1 MNANNAHVVMPVISA
16 NRVQL
21 KIGEL
26 TAATGHVIF
35 LKWPLVKK
43 YDSHE
48 VRLTIGELAREGR
61 MILLMQ

>member
-21 KIGEL
+21 KIREL
-26 TAATGHVIF
+26 TAATGHIIF
-35 LKWPLVKK
+35 LKWPLVEK

-48 VRLTIGELAREGR
+48 VRLTVGELAREGR
-61 MILLMQ
+61 MILLM